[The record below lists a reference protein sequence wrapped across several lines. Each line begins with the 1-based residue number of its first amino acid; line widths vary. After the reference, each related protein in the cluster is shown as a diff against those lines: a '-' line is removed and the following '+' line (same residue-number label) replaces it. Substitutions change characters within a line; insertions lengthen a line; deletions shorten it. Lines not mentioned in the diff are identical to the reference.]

1 MLQSDL
7 VNQKKTASAVHEEG
21 ERILRS
27 QSVEASSSTQNLL
40 QQLDDSLALL
50 ESRLSQRVDQMTA
63 ALSEVRHLAG
73 SAKLELC
80 VIAFW

>member
-27 QSVEASSSTQNLL
+27 QTSVEAASSTQDLL
-40 QQLDDSLALL
+40 QQLDDNLALL
-50 ESRLSQRVDQMTA
+50 ESRLSQRVDEMTA
-63 ALSEVRHLAG
+63 ALSEV
-73 SAKLELC
+73 
-80 VIAFW
+80 